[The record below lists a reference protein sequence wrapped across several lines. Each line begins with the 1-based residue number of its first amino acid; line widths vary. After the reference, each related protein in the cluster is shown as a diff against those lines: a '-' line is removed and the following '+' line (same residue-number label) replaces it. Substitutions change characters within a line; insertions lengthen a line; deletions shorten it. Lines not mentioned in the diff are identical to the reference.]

1 MSYALNK
8 WSCLEE
14 KMHLVGLFAPEGPLQ
29 AYRKL
34 LSYDGAINGQDLGN
48 WTYST
53 SLKVLA
59 HFFNPRLHPYTQI
72 VTTWKDELNGDIIE
86 AILGLVPFLRSPG
99 SCTIRAPEVR
109 SVICRHLP
117 GEHDLEVYID
127 VMAEAVRS
135 VKLVCSDLAHH
146 GVWADST
153 ATSHF
158 LC

>member
-14 KMHLVGLFAPEGPLQ
+14 RMHLVCLFAPDGPLQ

-34 LSYDGAINGQDLGN
+34 LSYDGAINGQDFGN

-53 SLKVLA
+53 SLKVLSH
-59 HFFNPRLHPYTQI
+59 HFHSRLHPYSAI
-72 VTTWKDELNGDIIE
+72 VTTWNDELNGDIIE

-109 SVICRHLP
+109 SAICRHLP
-117 GEHDLEVYID
+117 SDDLELYIG
-127 VMAEAVRS
+127 VMAEAVTQ
-135 VKLVCSDLAHH
+135 VKLVSGDLAHR

>member
-14 KMHLVGLFAPEGPLQ
+14 RMHLVCLFAPDGPLQ

-34 LSYDGAINGQDLGN
+34 MSYDGAISGQDLGN

-59 HFFNPRLHPYTQI
+59 HHFDSRLHPYTQV
-72 VTTWKDELNGDIIE
+72 VTTWNDELNGDIIE

-117 GEHDLEVYID
+117 SEYELQLYTG
-127 VMAEAVRS
+127 VMAEAVTQ
-135 VKLVCSDLAHH
+135 VKLVCGDLAHR
-146 GVWADST
+146 GVWQDST